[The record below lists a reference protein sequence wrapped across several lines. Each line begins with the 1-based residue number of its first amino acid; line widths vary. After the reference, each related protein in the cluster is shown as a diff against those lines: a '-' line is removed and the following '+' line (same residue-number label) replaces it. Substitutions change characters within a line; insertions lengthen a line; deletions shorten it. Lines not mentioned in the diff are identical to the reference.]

1 MVIEPNGRAKK
12 RTRVDCGST
21 LDLCRESRSPPWGT
35 AAPGWIVAASPGH
48 PSGTGRRPAGS
59 ARFRAGRDFFSAES
73 ARFVP
78 GGIFSQPGRRGS
90 RREGFFLSRVVAI
103 SCREGFFLSRVVAIS
118 RREGFFLSRV
128 VAISRRV
135 GSFLSRVVTIS
146 RRVGSFLSRVV
157 AVRAGWDRFSAG
169 SSRFRAGWSLAQP
182 GRRGPRRVVS
192 RSAGSSRSA
201 PGGLS
206 LSRVG
211 AVAPGGRASSEPTGA
226 CTSPNSASATR
237 TSSTRTCSARP
248 TSHDPLAAADRGV
261 RRRPRAGAPDRAAPH
276 PGVLDAGGEGAPR
289 FRGEEAVVGGAR
301 ARGRRELTPRR
312 AHPHQYE
319 TLQRISSSAERG
331 TTWEKL

>member
-206 LSRVG
+206 LSRVV
-211 AVAPGGRASSEPTGA
+211 AVRAGWSLSQPGRRGRAGWESVLG
-226 CTSPNSASATR
+226 
-237 TSSTRTCSARP
+237 
-248 TSHDPLAAADRGV
+248 ADRGMHFSEQRLRNEDFEYPDLLGAAYESRSSC
-261 RRRPRAGAPDRAAPH
+261 RRGSWS
-276 PGVLDAGGEGAPR
+276 
-289 FRGEEAVVGGAR
+289 
-301 ARGRRELTPRR
+301 T
-312 AHPHQYE
+312 
-319 TLQRISSSAERG
+319 SSS
-331 TTWEKL
+331 TSWCT

>member
-59 ARFRAGRDFFSAES
+59 ARFRAGRDFFSAGS
-73 ARFVP
+73 SRFRA
-78 GGIFSQPGRRGS
+78 GWDIFSAGS
-90 RREGFFLSRVVAI
+90 SR
-103 SCREGFFLSRVVAIS
+103 F
-118 RREGFFLSRV
+118 
-128 VAISRRV
+128 
-135 GSFLSRVVTIS
+135 
-146 RRVGSFLSRVV
+146 
-157 AVRAGWDRFSAG
+157 RAGWDRFSAG
-169 SSRFRAGWSLAQP
+169 SSRFRAGWDRFSAGSSRSAPGGIVSQPGRRDFAPGGLSLSRVVAVRAGWSLAQP
-182 GRRGPRRVVS
+182 GHRGPRRVVS